1 MFGLVGVIMR
11 LPVGKVSNDLLK
23 KIVFPYGGIN
33 CGRVICG
40 PAVGQDAAVI
50 DFGEKLLVVG
60 ADPITGT
67 QSRMGWYA
75 VHVNANDV
83 AVRGA
88 VPQYFTSTILLNEGA
103 GNDFLEEVCRD
114 VDEAAR
120 EIGVCV
126 VGGHTEVVPYLE
138 TSLLCGTMFGE
149 TTRERLVLT
158 SGARDGDI
166 IILTKHVGLE
176 GAAIL
181 ATDRF
186 DDLSKI
192 LDDALLLRAQS
203 FFSSLSV
210 VREALAANESG
221 VVTAMHDP
229 TEGGL
234 LGGLVELAEASNVGF
249 RVEEKSIPVSDET
262 LEICS
267 SLRVDPLR
275 LISSGV
281 LLVTVRPGEE
291 FKALEAIRS
300 IGISSTMI
308 GRVTSGKRI
317 LVRSGGEEVNVETT
331 IKEQLWDALSA
342 KPS

>member
-1 MFGLVGVIMR
+1 MPI
-11 LPVGKVSNDLLK
+11 GKVSNELLE
-23 KIVFPYGGIN
+23 KIVFPYSGVN

-67 QSRMGWYA
+67 QSKMGWYA

-88 VPQYFTSTILLNEGA
+88 VPRYFTSTILLNKGA
-103 GNDFLEEVCRD
+103 EEDFLEEVCRD

-120 EIGVCV
+120 EIGVCI
-126 VGGHTEVVPYLE
+126 VGGHTEVVPFLE
-138 TSLLCGTMFGE
+138 TPLLCGTMFGE
-149 TTRERLVLT
+149 TTKDRLVLT
-158 SGARDGDI
+158 SGARAGDV

-186 DDLSKI
+186 EDLSRV
-192 LDDALLLRAQS
+192 LDGPLLLRAQS
-203 FFSSLSV
+203 FFSNLSV
-210 VREALAANESG
+210 VREALAVNESG

-234 LGGLVELAEASNVGF
+234 LGGLVELSKASNVGF
-249 RVEEKSIPVSDET
+249 RVEEESVPVAKET

-267 SLRVDPLR
+267 TLGVNPLS

-281 LLVTVRPGEE
+281 LLVTVKSGEE
-291 FKALEAIRS
+291 SRALDAIRS
-300 IGISSTMI
+300 VGVSSTII
-308 GRVTSGKRI
+308 GRVTSSKRI
-317 LVRSGGEEVNVETT
+317 LVRSGGEEVNVGPSIRE
-331 IKEQLWDALSA
+331 ELWVALKA
-342 KPS
+342 KLG

>member
-1 MFGLVGVIMR
+1 
-11 LPVGKVSNDLLK
+11 
-23 KIVFPYGGIN
+23 
-33 CGRVICG
+33 
-40 PAVGQDAAVI
+40 VGQDAAVI

-67 QSRMGWYA
+67 RSRMGWYA

-88 VPQYFTSTILLNEGA
+88 VPLYFTSTILLPDGA
-103 GNDFLEEVCRD
+103 DTDFLEEVCRG

-138 TSLLCGTMFGE
+138 NPLLCGTMFGE
-149 TTRERLVLT
+149 TTREKLVLT
-158 SGARDGDI
+158 SGAHAGDI

-186 DDLSKI
+186 EDLSKI
-192 LDDALLLRAQS
+192 LGDELLLRAQS
-203 FFSSLSV
+203 FSASLSV
-210 VREALAANESG
+210 VKEALAVNETG
-221 VVTAMHDP
+221 VVTSMHDP

-249 RVEEKSIPVSDET
+249 RVEEELIPIAGET

-267 SLRVDPLR
+267 TLGVDPLS

-281 LLVTVRPGEE
+281 LLVTVRPEGESE
-291 FKALEAIRS
+291 ALEAIRS
-300 IGISSTMI
+300 LGISSNII
-308 GRVTSGKRI
+308 GRVTSSKGI
-317 LVRSGGEEVNVETT
+317 LVRGGGEEINVDAS
-331 IKEQLWDALSA
+331 IREQLWDALRA
-342 KPS
+342 KPG

>member
-1 MFGLVGVIMR
+1 MK
-11 LPVGKVSNDLLK
+11 LPAGKVSNDLLK
-23 KIVFPYGGIN
+23 RIVFPYGGVN

-50 DFGEKLLVVG
+50 DYGEKLLVIG
-60 ADPITGT
+60 SDPITGT
-67 QSRMGWYA
+67 RSKLGWYA
-75 VHVNANDV
+75 VHINANDV

-88 VPQYFTSTILLNEGA
+88 TPQFFTSTILLPNGA
-103 GNDFLEEVCRD
+103 STDFLEEICKS

-138 TSLLCGTMFGE
+138 NPLLCGTMFGE
-149 TTRERLVLT
+149 TTKDKLVLT
-158 SGARDGDI
+158 SGAHAGDF

-186 DDLSKI
+186 EDLRKF
-192 LDDALLLRAQS
+192 LDDEILLRAQS
-203 FFSSLSV
+203 FFASLSV
-210 VREALAANESG
+210 VKEALTVNETG
-221 VVTAMHDP
+221 VVTSMHDP

-249 RVEEKSIPVSDET
+249 RLEEELIPVAEET

-267 SLRVDPLR
+267 TLGVDPLC
-275 LISSGV
+275 LISSG
-281 LLVTVRPGEE
+281 
-291 FKALEAIRS
+291 
-300 IGISSTMI
+300 
-308 GRVTSGKRI
+308 
-317 LVRSGGEEVNVETT
+317 
-331 IKEQLWDALSA
+331 
-342 KPS
+342 